1 MSREISRRQF
11 LKESAVVSLS
21 VVATGLL
28 GGCGVNAD
36 AAVSTTAAASTSAA
50 ATTTAAAIA
59 ATTAAAAEST
69 AAVDNTPAATM
80 GQIADLLVEKQGWS
94 DVAPAEDPYGLTA
107 SDSSDNI
114 LRLLAKGALTGE
126 EKLDVDSPMSRE
138 AFFVMAAK
146 ILGLPG
152 KKGTSI
158 YHFKDVD

>member
-28 GGCGVNAD
+28 GGCGVSAD

-50 ATTTAAAIA
+50 ATTTAAAATTAAAIA

-80 GQIADLLVEKQGWS
+80 GQIAICWLRSRAGPMLPLQKIPMGLL
-94 DVAPAEDPYGLTA
+94 PLTVPIIFFA
-107 SDSSDNI
+107 FSQ
-114 LRLLAKGALTGE
+114 KG
-126 EKLDVDSPMSRE
+126 R
-138 AFFVMAAK
+138 
-146 ILGLPG
+146 
-152 KKGTSI
+152 
-158 YHFKDVD
+158 